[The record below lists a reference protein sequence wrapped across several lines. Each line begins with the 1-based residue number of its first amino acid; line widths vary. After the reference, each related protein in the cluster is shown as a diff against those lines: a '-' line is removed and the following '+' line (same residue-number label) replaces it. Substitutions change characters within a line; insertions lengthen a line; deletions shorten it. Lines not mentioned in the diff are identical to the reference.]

1 LVGGNADFLTPIWPT
16 TDELLPAL
24 SNAELVILSE
34 FGHTVDVLGLQPE
47 ATRHLLTT
55 FYETGE
61 VDDSLY
67 TYQPMNFD
75 VGLMS
80 FPLIA
85 KVLVAVIVLVPL
97 LLVAL
102 VWFIVRRV
110 RRRRVA

>member
-1 LVGGNADFLTPIWPT
+1 
-16 TDELLPAL
+16 
-24 SNAELVILSE
+24 
-34 FGHTVDVLGLQPE
+34 
-47 ATRHLLTT
+47 
-55 FYETGE
+55 
-61 VDDSLY
+61 
-67 TYQPMNFD
+67 MNFD